1 MTADHSRHPLPSA
14 AGDTLPRGIPRGP
27 ARAKWCLNLLHSCAT
42 QEPTTA
48 ESDDVAA
55 GRHPGAQPS
64 LRPGNPRRPAARG
77 RDPLLRA
84 LARAQQGLALGG
96 LPPLAPPV
104 GADQDLQLG
113 VVAVGDLLVFA
124 GVVPAVVAALLAVG

>member
-1 MTADHSRHPLPSA
+1 MTADPLDIPSP
-14 AGDTLPRGIPRGP
+14 LPRGITHPPRHP
-27 ARAKWCLNLLHSCAT
+27 PNLLHSWAT

-64 LRPGNPRRPAARG
+64 LRPGNSRRAAARG

-84 LARAQQGLALGG
+84 LARAQQGLGLRR
-96 LPPLAPPV
+96 LPPLPPPV

-113 VVAVGDLLVFA
+113 GNAEAGLLEPAA
-124 GVVPAVVAALLAVG
+124 GHPAVAPRR

>member
-1 MTADHSRHPLPSA
+1 MDDGGPLDIPSP
-14 AGDTLPRGIPRGP
+14 LPRGITNPPRHP
-27 ARAKWCLNLLHSCAT
+27 PNLLHSWAT
-42 QEPTTA
+42 QEPPPA

-64 LRPGNPRRPAARG
+64 LRPGNSRRAAARR

-84 LARAQQGLALGG
+84 LARAQQGLGLRR

-104 GADQDLQLG
+104 GADQDLQLR
-113 VVAVGDLLVFA
+113 VIAV
-124 GVVPAVVAALLAVG
+124 